1 MGVLVSRA
9 GRKEIKINAGDHQM
23 TLASVDMIERV
34 YREWLAQHPGCTLH
48 DLTPE
53 EFSARMM
60 QAMRASAVRL
70 PLGHA

>member
-1 MGVLVSRA
+1 MARA
-9 GRKEIKINAGDHQM
+9 GRKEMKIIAGDYEM
-23 TLASVDMIERV
+23 TFASVDMIERV
-34 YREWLAQHPGCTLH
+34 YREWLAQHPGCTLR

-70 PLGHA
+70 PVGHA